1 MNSVLVPVF
10 NALMAIAAL
19 WLILLWCARVK
30 PGRSTPILAAA
41 IGVATV
47 GLLFIPIGGLPL
59 WSRIFG
65 FFANPS
71 LPLVGIVCAALWRRL
86 FGVPVLTRTDWTT
99 LWFFGA
105 IGGTALYLHPMM
117 LGGVDL
123 YYWGWDRSVTVITF
137 ASIAVFLLAR
147 GQRVGVLMLVAL
159 VAYGLNALESQN
171 SWDYIMDPIY
181 WLISIVVV
189 AVRLGVRTMRFARGS
204 IGARVAR
211 AGAVNSNVSV

>member
-10 NALMAIAAL
+10 YWLMAIAAL

-30 PGRSTPILAAA
+30 PGRRTRILAAA
-41 IGVATV
+41 IGLATL
-47 GLLFIPIGGLPL
+47 GLLFIPIGELPL
-59 WSRIFG
+59 WSRVFS

-86 FGVPVLTRTDWTT
+86 FEVPVLTRTDWSV
-99 LWFFGA
+99 LWYFGA

-117 LGGVDL
+117 FGGVDL
-123 YYWGWDRSVTVITF
+123 YYWGWDRNAAVITF
-137 ASIAVFLLAR
+137 ASVAVLLLAC
-147 GQRVGVLMLVAL
+147 GQRVGVLVLVAL

-189 AVRLGVRTMRFARGS
+189 GLRLGGRAIRAKRS
-204 IGARVAR
+204 GAGWLE
-211 AGAVNSNVSV
+211 AGR